1 MCMTH
6 QRQLSVCENRERH
19 LRGKLRGW
27 RRGECQAIKRVYKII
42 REEANYTD
50 MKLTHFL
57 ISVLLAAFTA
67 TAADKVIKYIALVF
81 FN

>member
-1 MCMTH
+1 
-6 QRQLSVCENRERH
+6 
-19 LRGKLRGW
+19 
-27 RRGECQAIKRVYKII
+27 
-42 REEANYTD
+42 

-57 ISVLLAAFTA
+57 ITVLLAAFTA